1 MKQVALITGA
11 SSGIGKELAYIHAKN
26 GCDLVLVARRKK
38 ELKELKKK
46 LEFEFHVTAVVIA
59 KDLSFPSAAR
69 EIYSETQSMGITVE
83 YLINNAGFGGFGY
96 FHERSMDNFMNMIH
110 VNIISLMLL
119 TRLYLPGMIVR
130 GSGRILNVS
139 STASFVPG
147 PLQAVYFAS
156 KAFVTS
162 FSQAIAEEVKD
173 KGVTVTALCP
183 GMVDTEFVELS
194 GMGES
199 NIMKHQK
206 PASPEK
212 TARIGYHDMMKG
224 KLLSFD
230 NRMLKFSINWL
241 IHLFPRKT
249 ILKILRKTMDKKTTF
264 TS

>member
-26 GCDLVLVARRKK
+26 ANDLVLVARREK
-38 ELKELKKK
+38 ELNELKQELKSA
-46 LEFEFHVTAVVIA
+46 FNVTAVVIA
-59 KDLSFPSAAR
+59 KDLSDPNAAQ
-69 EIYSETQSMGITVE
+69 EIYSETQSRGITVE
-83 YLINNAGFGGFGY
+83 YLINNAGFGGYGY
-96 FHERSMDNFMNMIH
+96 FHERDLTTCLNMIH
-110 VNIISLMLL
+110 VNIISLMML
-119 TRLYLPGMIVR
+119 TRLYLPGMIER
-130 GSGRILNVS
+130 RSGRILNVS

-162 FSQAIAEEVKD
+162 FSQAIAEEVKNM
-173 KGVTVTALCP
+173 GVTVTALCP

-206 PASPEK
+206 PASPRK

-230 NRMLKFSINWL
+230 NRLLKFSINWL
-241 IHLFPRKT
+241 VQLFPRKT
-249 ILKILRKTMDKKTTF
+249 ILKILRKTMDKKTT
-264 TS
+264 

>member
-11 SSGIGKELAYIHAKN
+11 SSGIGKELAYVHAER
-26 GCDLVLVARRKK
+26 GGDLVLVARRKK
-38 ELKELKKK
+38 ELTELKQELKSA
-46 LEFEFHVTAVVIA
+46 FHITAVVIA
-59 KDLSFPSAAR
+59 KDLSAPNAAH
-69 EIYSETQSMGITVE
+69 EIFSETQSLGINVE
-83 YLINNAGFGGFGY
+83 YLINNAGFGGYGY
-96 FHERSMDNFMNMIH
+96 FHERSLDDYLDMIH

-119 TRLYLPGMIVR
+119 TRLYLPGMIER
-130 GSGRILNVS
+130 RSGRILNVS

-173 KGVTVTALCP
+173 KGITVTALCP

-206 PASPEK
+206 PSSPEK

-241 IHLFPRKT
+241 VQLFPRKT
-249 ILKILRKTMDKKTTF
+249 ILKILRKTMDKKSTH